1 MTPDQS
7 DGSPGV
13 RLTKM
18 PSGRDCFS
26 PVLTTSQTSS
36 KSSRKGEGE
45 EDGQF

>member
-26 PVLTTSQTSS
+26 PVLNTSQI
-36 KSSRKGEGE
+36 SSRRSGKGEGK